1 MIDTII
7 SDLGNVLLR
16 FDNTIFFQAMTRFT
30 AQPVEEIRRI
40 IYANAD
46 LLTLFEKGAVTEMD
60 FYANAKDLLESTAS
74 FEEFFAAYG
83 DVFALNRPVLELYR
97 RLRPGFKMALLS
109 STDIMRWTL
118 IKRRFPEILIFDHY
132 VLSFDM
138 GAMKPDPLVFR
149 EALNLTGSGPGTAV
163 FIDDLPENV
172 AGAER
177 MGIQGIVFSS
187 AADLETELGRLGLKP
202 PPRPS

>member
-16 FDNTIFFQAMTRFT
+16 FDNAIFFRAMTRFT
-30 AQPVEEIRRI
+30 AKPVEEIRGI
-40 IYANAD
+40 THDNVD
-46 LLTLFEKGAVTEMD
+46 LLTLFEKGAVSEMD
-60 FYANAKDLLESTAS
+60 FYVNAKDLLESTAS
-74 FEEFFAAYG
+74 FEEFFTVYG
-83 DVFALNRPVLELYR
+83 DVFALNQPVLELYR

-109 STDIMRWTL
+109 STDIMRWTF

-138 GAMKPDPLVFR
+138 GVMKPDPLVYR

-187 AADLETELGRLGLKP
+187 AAELETDLARLGVTP